1 MNPCCFINLINSIFT
16 SAVFSWQINAANH
29 SLQTNQMLPFLWVKE
44 RIEILTDM
52 SESLEC
58 QSVVQGNVIL
68 SDGFS
73 LSLFI
78 GAEGTCQVEKFLTS
92 EV

>member
-1 MNPCCFINLINSIFT
+1 MNPCCFINLINSNFT
-16 SAVFSWQINAANH
+16 SAVFSWQINTTKY
-29 SLQTNQMLPFLWVKE
+29 SLQTSQMLLVLWVKE

-73 LSLFI
+73 LSLLGFFWREYMLGRRI
-78 GAEGTCQVEKFLTS
+78 PDL
-92 EV
+92 